1 MILFGL
7 QDDTTAPAEPETT
20 DAPADANNAGA
31 DAGAAAGTTEQPN
44 SFLESID

>member
-7 QDDTTAPAEPETT
+7 QDDTLPATEEKTEEKKDEKKEEPK
-20 DAPADANNAGA
+20 AS
-31 DAGAAAGTTEQPN
+31 TEVKPN

>member
-7 QDDTTAPAEPETT
+7 QDDSLPATEPKKEEEKKEEGGEKKEE
-20 DAPADANNAGA
+20 DKKAEDK
-31 DAGAAAGTTEQPN
+31 PN

>member
-7 QDDTTAPAEPETT
+7 QDDSIPATEPKKEEEKKEEGGEKKEE
-20 DAPADANNAGA
+20 DKKEA
-31 DAGAAAGTTEQPN
+31 QPN

>member
-7 QDDTTAPAEPETT
+7 QDDSLPATETKKDEKPAEGATATETKE
-20 DAPADANNAGA
+20 DEKKEEAK
-31 DAGAAAGTTEQPN
+31 PN

>member
-7 QDDTTAPAEPETT
+7 QDDTIPATEPKKE
-20 DAPADANNAGA
+20 DEKKEEGGEKKEEGGEKKEDK
-31 DAGAAAGTTEQPN
+31 PN